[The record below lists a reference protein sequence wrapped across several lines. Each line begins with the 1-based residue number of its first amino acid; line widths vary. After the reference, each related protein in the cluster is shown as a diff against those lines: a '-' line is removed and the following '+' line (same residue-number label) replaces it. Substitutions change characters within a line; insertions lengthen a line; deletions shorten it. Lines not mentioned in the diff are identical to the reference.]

1 MSDSVASSTVN
12 IQSDEPH
19 TAVGWGY
26 KIAKDFGLATIFAC
40 VLGLA
45 AKTVYENSR
54 IDEER
59 RYADNK
65 AHQVELMAYL
75 TNRNDSDA
83 KRAVADAELARSLNR
98 LADAL
103 DQLRYES
110 RTTSNTQNKTSTQ
123 TERSKVQ

>member
-1 MSDSVASSTVN
+1 MP
-12 IQSDEPH
+12 DEPITPTEPT
-19 TAVGWGY
+19 TAIGWGY
-26 KIAKDFGLATIFAC
+26 KVAKDFGLATIFAC

-54 IDEER
+54 LDEER
-59 RYADNK
+59 RYVDNK

-83 KRAVADAELARSLNR
+83 KRAVADADLARSLNR

-103 DQLRYES
+103 DQLRFEA
-110 RTTSNTQNKTSTQ
+110 RTAHTS
-123 TERSKVQ
+123 SKAAQP